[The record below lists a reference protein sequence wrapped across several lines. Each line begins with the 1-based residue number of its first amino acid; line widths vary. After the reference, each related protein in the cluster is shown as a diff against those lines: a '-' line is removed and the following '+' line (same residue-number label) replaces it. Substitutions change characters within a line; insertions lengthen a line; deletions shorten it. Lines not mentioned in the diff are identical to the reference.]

1 MFEIRTRW
9 MHGYP
14 AACLVVILAAC
25 GATASPSVLPSAS
38 PPASPS
44 ESPSVRPSVSSAASP
59 AGPEVTL
66 TDAGCTSTPSDLPPG
81 TARFTIRNDSSSLA
95 NFELLRISGTFEE
108 FRDQFLPDESDA
120 AGETPPGEL
129 ANVEEEIR
137 RLLVEPGATGTLVG
151 GVASGLHAVVCVVL
165 DEHEDIVI
173 AYPVGPYT
181 VTE

>member
-9 MHGYP
+9 MHAY
-14 AACLVVILAAC
+14 AVASLVAILAAC
-25 GATASPSVLPSAS
+25 SGTAASPSAPPPAS
-38 PPASPS
+38 RSASPS
-44 ESPSVRPSVSSAASP
+44 EAALT
-59 AGPEVTL
+59 PEVTL
-66 TDAGCTSTPSDLPPG
+66 TDTGCTSAPADLPPG